1 MPWGRV
7 VRRGSFA
14 NVPDLIEAIF
24 EFVAA
29 SNEEGRPFV
38 WKAAAEELLV
48 KHKKCR
54 QRLEQ
59 ISPGGTAPRRRRKA
73 AA

>member
-1 MPWGRV
+1 

-24 EFVAA
+24 EFIEA
-29 SNEEGRPFV
+29 SNAEGKPFV
-38 WKAAAEELLV
+38 WKATAAELLA
-48 KHKKCR
+48 KYEKCR
-54 QRLEQ
+54 KRLEQ
-59 ISPGGTAPRRRRKA
+59 ISPGCTAPRRRRKA